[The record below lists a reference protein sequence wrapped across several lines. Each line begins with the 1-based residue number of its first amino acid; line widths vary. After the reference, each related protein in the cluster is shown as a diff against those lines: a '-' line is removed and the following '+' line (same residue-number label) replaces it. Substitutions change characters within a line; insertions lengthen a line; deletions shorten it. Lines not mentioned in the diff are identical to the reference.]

1 MLLDLLENELPRM
14 FRFDLLNCSLRRRP
28 VGVLYRARERPPARL
43 DAAMNAIDLLAGR
56 SLSMMTLFVLLRKL
70 EDVAGVPVDSKR
82 RVGAVMMR
90 ECMRRDVG
98 VLVSS
103 WDGGE
108 RRKQRKPDPM
118 LDRVV
123 AKY

>member
-1 MLLDLLENELPRM
+1 VLLDLLENELPRM

-28 VGVLYRARERPPARL
+28 VGVLYRARDRPPARL

-70 EDVAGVPVDSKR
+70 EDVAGGPVDSKR

-98 VLVSS
+98 VLLS
-103 WDGGE
+103 WNGGG

-118 LDRVV
+118 FDRVV